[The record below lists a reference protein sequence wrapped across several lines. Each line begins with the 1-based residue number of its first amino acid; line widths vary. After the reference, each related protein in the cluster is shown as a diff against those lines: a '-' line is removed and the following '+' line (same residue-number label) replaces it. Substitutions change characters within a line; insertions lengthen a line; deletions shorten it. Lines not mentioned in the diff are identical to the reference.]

1 MNQAIQFPDQQ
12 SWSEARQEMAFP
24 ALVMGQ
30 LIQCRVS
37 KARLLQLAGVEQ
49 GESAAL
55 FHELRFDL
63 EEIAEEKINAED
75 FAPDGGIFI

>member
-12 SWSEARQEMAFP
+12 TWSEEKQQIEFP

-30 LIQCRVS
+30 LIVCRVS
-37 KARLLQLAGVEQ
+37 KASLLRLAIVEQ
-49 GESAAL
+49 GEAMTL
-55 FHELRFDL
+55 FSELRFDL
-63 EEIAEEKINAED
+63 EEMAEEKINAED